1 MHQDRLESTGLFL
14 LPQPN
19 FETISCRIQIVSPCA
34 QGTDWSAP
42 DYITNLLTLVT
53 NIPSRSSLRASSN
66 DDLFQP
72 RIEQRTDDRALHSL
86 SPHLVHEIAYRHNWN
101 SCGRRQQRWGA
112 IWSLFIF
119 ARHGDY
125 VMHLQADCRRCKFC
139 CYYYC
144 YKTSEMLPYDP
155 SVNCFLSETVCRC
168 YLSMLHCITVINL
181 CCCQERLL
189 LVNKFLLTYKEQPFL
204 YLYPTPKSK
213 SHWAVRLKN
222 CGLPVNCCF
231 MHMCL
236 CLWLQVSLDT
246 QCYSI

>member
-53 NIPSRSSLRASSN
+53 DIPSRSSLHASSN

-72 RIEQRTDDRALHSL
+72 RTEQRTDDRALHSL

-125 VMHLQADCRRCKFC
+125 VMHLQADCRRC
-139 CYYYC
+139 
-144 YKTSEMLPYDP
+144 TTNSA
-155 SVNCFLSETVCRC
+155 VTITVTRLQKC
-168 YLSMLHCITVINL
+168 YLMTH
-181 CCCQERLL
+181 LL
-189 LVNKFLLTYKEQPFL
+189 IASCPRQYADVT
-204 YLYPTPKSK
+204 
-213 SHWAVRLKN
+213 
-222 CGLPVNCCF
+222 
-231 MHMCL
+231 
-236 CLWLQVSLDT
+236 
-246 QCYSI
+246 